1 MNTSHRV
8 SHALFFVLSLVGVV
22 NGVRA
27 QQARTDSPS
36 AAQSEQPK
44 PQADQAQQAKAAT
57 AGDHSGRRPATQT
70 VANSS
75 AKSHKNM
82 GPSAD
87 ILRSARNAGFK
98 IKKVNGTVGFCK
110 SETTVGTHFVSESC
124 ISEQQLSLLLERAQA
139 QRDGLQHM
147 VGPPEVTR

>member
-1 MNTSHRV
+1 MNMSHRV
-8 SHALFFVLSLVGVV
+8 SHVLFLILSLVGVV

-27 QQARTDSPS
+27 QQARSDSPS
-36 AAQSEQPK
+36 AQSGQPK
-44 PQADQAQQAKAAT
+44 PHADKAQQAEAAT
-57 AGDHSGRRPATQT
+57 AGDQSSTSSPQT
-70 VANSS
+70 AASSS
-75 AKSHKNM
+75 AKLQNI

-98 IKKVNGTVGFCK
+98 IKKINGTVGFCK
-110 SETTVGTHFVSESC
+110 SEAPVGTHFESESC
-124 ISEQQLSLLLERAQA
+124 ISEQQLSLLLERAQG

>member
-1 MNTSHRV
+1 MKTSHRV
-8 SHALFFVLSLVGVV
+8 SHALFFILSLVGVV

-27 QQARTDSPS
+27 QQASTDSPS

-44 PQADQAQQAKAAT
+44 PQADKAQQAKAAT
-57 AGDHSGRRPATQT
+57 AGDHSSTSSPQT
-70 VANSS
+70 AASSS
-75 AKSHKNM
+75 AKLQNI

-98 IKKVNGTVGFCK
+98 IKKTNGTVGFCK
-110 SETTVGTHFVSESC
+110 SEAPVGTHFVSESC
-124 ISEQQLSLLLERAQA
+124 IGEQQLSLLLERAQG

>member
-57 AGDHSGRRPATQT
+57 AGDHSSTSSPQT

-75 AKSHKNM
+75 AKSQNM